1 MIQFVFLFFQPLPV
15 IPVKIKRVQTDDP
28 PAGIAGRAVHK
39 LIRLLAGAEKIHT
52 FFDEIVL
59 VEHGEHGP
67 DFRVKI
73 AHPDQTVPFYTVI
86 NIFLTVQMDRV
97 CACLPDPVQ
106 PLITAP
112 EKARIIPVPVDR
124 ADGSAEQ
131 MQLRFTFRHFQT
143 DKPERGIA
151 EGKLPQHRQL
161 NGRLMDRMV
170 GGGCLQRFRNRFSQR
185 DPHMDRLH
193 GDGCEAESAVQFLPE
208 VKNHAL
214 SGGNGAVFRIKVQIC
229 LRFQFAAETL
239 RIFHILR
246 VMNDPDGR
254 NPNAF
259 PFFLPHAGIDQFTH
273 HYSPFLYSF
282 SAVGDQRV
290 CSFSP

>member
-1 MIQFVFLFFQPLPV
+1 
-15 IPVKIKRVQTDDP
+15 
-28 PAGIAGRAVHK
+28 
-39 LIRLLAGAEKIHT
+39 
-52 FFDEIVL
+52 
-59 VEHGEHGP
+59 
-67 DFRVKI
+67 
-73 AHPDQTVPFYTVI
+73 
-86 NIFLTVQMDRV
+86 
-97 CACLPDPVQ
+97 
-106 PLITAP
+106 
-112 EKARIIPVPVDR
+112 
-124 ADGSAEQ
+124 
-131 MQLRFTFRHFQT
+131 
-143 DKPERGIA
+143 
-151 EGKLPQHRQL
+151 
-161 NGRLMDRMV
+161 
-170 GGGCLQRFRNRFSQR
+170 
-185 DPHMDRLH
+185 MDRLH